1 MCKNINKKN
10 VNADKNCS
18 MCFDTYAK
26 MDCFLCRCCLKSYC
40 GSCRDTVF
48 VERRAIC
55 FFCSSKNIKQRRS
68 TIGNQD
74 EPTYTY
80 KHSLTM

>member
-55 FFCSSKNIKQRRS
+55 FFCISKNIKRKTS
-68 TIGNQD
+68 IPEEKYD
-74 EPTYTY
+74 KKYTY
-80 KHSLTM
+80 NRSITM